1 MHQSNHEPQRL
12 ALFSLIL
19 IALGVAM
26 LGLAWF
32 MQTQ

>member
-1 MHQSNHEPQRL
+1 MNQSHHESQRL

-19 IALGVAM
+19 IAIGVAM